1 MKFWNIF
8 RLRVGPDE
16 AADVEPMKVEVDPA
30 ARPCIARNRRYTAE
44 ERKWL
49 DNYVSRL
56 VEFGLVRPNN
66 NAQWAA
72 APLLVR
78 KAGAAKYRLT
88 FD

>member
-8 RLRVGPDE
+8 RLRFETRP
-16 AADVEPMKVEVDPA
+16 AADVEPMKMEVDPT
-30 ARPCIARNRRYTAE
+30 ARPCIARNRSDTAE

-66 NAQWAA
+66 NAQSAA

-78 KAGAAKYRLT
+78 NLERQNTG
-88 FD
+88 